1 MCVNVFC
8 LHVCLCTACMPGI
21 GRGQKRASDPLE
33 LELEMVVGL
42 HESAGNRIQEEKQ
55 MFLTVEPFLQPHFIY
70 LFINLFKQSQKQFN
84 NVGLLAS

>member
-1 MCVNVFC
+1 
-8 LHVCLCTACMPGI
+8 
-21 GRGQKRASDPLE
+21 
-33 LELEMVVGL
+33 MVVGL